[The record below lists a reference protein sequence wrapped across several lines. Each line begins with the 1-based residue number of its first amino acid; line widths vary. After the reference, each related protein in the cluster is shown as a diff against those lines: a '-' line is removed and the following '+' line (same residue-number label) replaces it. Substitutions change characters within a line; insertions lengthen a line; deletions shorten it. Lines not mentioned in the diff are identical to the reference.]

1 MQARSGQIRGDT
13 GESGEIR
20 GGTGE
25 IYGRYMGDMQGDTG
39 EMMITCAAARVKR
52 SRARREAAAC
62 RGEMQGRWRG
72 DIGEI

>member
-1 MQARSGQIRGDT
+1 
-13 GESGEIR
+13 
-20 GGTGE
+20 
-25 IYGRYMGDMQGDTG
+25 MGDMQGDTG